1 MTITPAAGRGVVL
14 VVALAAGL
22 SGCMRAQAKAIP
34 TLPPL
39 DVPAPP
45 PRDVE
50 VAEVEPPPPPP
61 PQEEAPPRP
70 PATNA
75 GPVRRPSPPRTEP
88 RTDTPRAEAPAP
100 PAEPPK
106 PVEEP
111 PKPPA
116 PAATLQTTPPGAE
129 EQVESAIRAELT
141 HAQNELNR
149 VDYRGLSR
157 EGRTQYESVK
167 SFITQAQDAL
177 RKKNLVFAKS
187 LADKAVA
194 LAMQLAPK

>member
-1 MTITPAAGRGVVL
+1 MTITAAAGRGVLL
-14 VVALAAGL
+14 VVALSAGL

-34 TLPPL
+34 TVPPL

-61 PQEEAPPRP
+61 PQEEPPRRP
-70 PATNA
+70 PTTNA
-75 GPVRRPSPPRTEP
+75 GPVRRPAPSPPRTEP
-88 RTDTPRAEAPAP
+88 RPEAPRVEAPAEAPK
-100 PAEPPK
+100 PAEEPPPK
-106 PVEEP
+106 PA
-111 PKPPA
+111 A
-116 PAATLQTTPPGAE
+116 PAVTLQTTPSGEE
-129 EQVESAIRAELT
+129 EQLESSIRTELA
-141 HAQNELNR
+141 HAQNELGR

-167 SFITQAQDAL
+167 SFIMQAQDAL
-177 RKKNLVFAKS
+177 RKKNFVFAKS

-194 LAMQLAPK
+194 LALQLAPK